1 MDWKNYENLSM
12 LSDFYEFTMM
22 NGYLENNMEDEYAY
36 FDLYFRSIPDN
47 GGFVIVAGLEE
58 VVKYIQNL
66 KFDEK
71 DIEYFKSKNM
81 FSEKFLDYLRN
92 FKFE

>member
-36 FDLYFRSIPDN
+36 FDLYFRRIPDN

-66 KFDEK
+66 TKK
-71 DIEYFKSKNM
+71 TSNILKARICSAKN
-81 FSEKFLDYLRN
+81 S
-92 FKFE
+92 